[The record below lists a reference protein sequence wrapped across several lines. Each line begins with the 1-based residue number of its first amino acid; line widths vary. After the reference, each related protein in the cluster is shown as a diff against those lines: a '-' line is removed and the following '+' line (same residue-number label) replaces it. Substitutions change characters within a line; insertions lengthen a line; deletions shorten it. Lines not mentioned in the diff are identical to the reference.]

1 MLDIIVIGGG
11 PAGLAAAIHARQCGM
26 TVRVYEPKTAP
37 IDKACGEG
45 LMPPALVALKAMG
58 VEQPK
63 GVSFK
68 GIRYID
74 GPEQAEGHFSDG
86 PGLGVRRTE
95 LHRVLSNRVQELE
108 IEVVAESVDHWD
120 QDNDGVTV
128 NGCRARWLIAADGLH
143 SRIREELG
151 VSRPARFPARLGIRR
166 HYAVAPW
173 SPCVEVHWSPN
184 AEAYVTPVGDEQ
196 VGVAILYQR
205 EAPPPTDGD
214 PWERWIS
221 AFPDLAKRLENP
233 IAGTRGAGPFEQ
245 RVHSPVVGRVLLV
258 GDAAGYLDPL
268 TGEGIR
274 LGFDTAAAAIVC
286 IQNGTPSRY
295 ATEYR
300 RVTRRYW
307 ILTAGL
313 LLIRRHRFVQ
323 RRLVSILKQWPK
335 IFRWVLDALNHSGS
349 SATLNT

>member
-1 MLDIIVIGGG
+1 MLDLIVVGGG
-11 PAGLAAAIHARQCGM
+11 PAGLSAAIHARQCGLS
-26 TVRVYEPKTAP
+26 VCVYEPKTAP

-45 LMPPALVALKAMG
+45 LMPPALLALEKMG
-58 VEQPK
+58 VEKPT
-63 GVSFK
+63 GIRFN

-74 GPEQAEGHFSDG
+74 GNLHADGHFSAG

-95 LHRVLSNRVQELE
+95 LHRVLSSRIDELGIEIRSEAVQTW
-108 IEVVAESVDHWD
+108 S
-120 QDNDGVTV
+120 QDADGVTV
-128 NGCRARWLIAADGLH
+128 NGVRAKWMIAADGLH
-143 SRIREELG
+143 SRIRDTLG
-151 VSRPARFPARLGIRR
+151 VSLPARHPARLGIRR
-166 HYAVAPW
+166 HYAQAPW
-173 SPCVEVHWSPN
+173 SPYVEVYWSPN
-184 AEAYVTPVGDEQ
+184 AEAYVTPVSEDQ
-196 VGVAILYQR
+196 VGVAILYKK

-221 AFPDLAKRLENP
+221 AFPELAKRLEEP

-245 RVHSPVVGRVLLV
+245 RVRSPIVGRVLLV

-274 LGFDTAAAAIVC
+274 LGFDTAAAAIACLV
-286 IQNGTPSRY
+286 NGNPKRY
-295 ATEYR
+295 AIEYR

-307 ILTAGL
+307 VMTAGL
-313 LLIRRHRFVQ
+313 LFIRRNALIRKH
-323 RRLVSILKQWPK
+323 LVSILKQWPK